1 VQPFQNH
8 ADISINSNLLI
19 VHRNTASCNAI
30 EIGIPMCGIAGIIA
44 SDSLKPVERMAI
56 GGMLQHLRHR
66 GPDGEGR
73 YDDDHAIL
81 GHRRLAI
88 RDLSG
93 GRQPMSDASGRIRTI
108 VNGEFYDHAEV
119 RTRLESFGHHFRT
132 ECDSEILPHLYAAFG
147 DACLDSLDGMF
158 GLAVWDARR
167 RRCLLARDR
176 MGVKPLYYHVDERRL
191 VFASELSAVL
201 AAPGVPRE
209 IDPAALADYFTF
221 GFIPSP
227 RTIYTGVRKLPAGH
241 SLVYADGRATVQA
254 YWDLKHTGWGDL
266 SRDATA
272 EALWAQLRVA
282 TRKRMLAD
290 VPIGAFLSGGLD
302 STAVVSA
309 MSHLTPARLTT
320 FTSGF
325 DEASFDERQH
335 AARIAAIVGSE
346 HHESPVRLDTEDAID
361 AFARCLD
368 EPLAD
373 PSALPMYMMSAH
385 ARRHMTVVLSGDGGD
400 EVLAGYRRYR
410 FDVNEQRV
418 RRMVPRVLRRAIFA
432 PAAALYP
439 DGRRLPR
446 PLRAGRTL
454 RNLADDPATAH
465 ARSISTTDPDQ
476 ASDLIS
482 LELRLHLRDYDALES
497 VRAAYRRCDAPDH
510 LSRCQYADMR
520 TVLAD
525 GILTKVDRSSMA
537 HGLEVRSPMLDYRFI
552 EFAWRIAPHHRIRL
566 GQGKAPLRDAVR
578 RHLCD
583 GLAADDSRRIWSSVC
598 AQRAKK
604 GFDVPLD
611 SWFRGH
617 LRDRLED
624 AIRSDDLRSLINVSA
639 IRSVI
644 DEHVSGVR
652 NAGPT
657 LWKVLMLAGW
667 LDRVHGSSS
676 TLSVETSAMTCTP

>member
-1 VQPFQNH
+1 
-8 ADISINSNLLI
+8 
-19 VHRNTASCNAI
+19 
-30 EIGIPMCGIAGIIA
+30 MCGIAGIIA
-44 SDSLKPVERMAI
+44 SDSLTSVERMAI
-56 GGMLQHLRHR
+56 GEMLHRLQHR

-108 VNGEFYDHAEV
+108 VNGEFYDHADV
-119 RTRLESFGHHFRT
+119 RTRLESLGHHLRT
-132 ECDSEILPHLYAAFG
+132 ECDSEILPHLYASFG

-158 GLAVWDARR
+158 ALAVWDVRR

-191 VFASELSAVL
+191 AFASELSALL

-209 IDPAALADYFTF
+209 IDPAALSDYFAF

-227 RTIYTGVRKLPAGH
+227 RTIYAGIRKLPAGH
-241 SLVYADGRATVQA
+241 SLVYADGRATVQP
-254 YWDLKHTGWGDL
+254 YWDLKHTGWSDL
-266 SRDATA
+266 SRDAAA

-309 MSHLTPARLTT
+309 MSHLSPARLTT

-335 AARIAAIVGSE
+335 AARVAAVVGSE
-346 HHESPVRLDTEDAID
+346 HHESPVQLNADETLD
-361 AFARCLD
+361 AFVQCLD

-373 PSALPMYMMSAH
+373 PSALPMFMMSAQ
-385 ARRHMTVVLSGDGGD
+385 ARRYMTVALSGDGGD

-439 DGRRLPR
+439 DSRRWPR

-454 RNLADDPATAH
+454 RNLADDSATAH

-476 ASDLIS
+476 AGDLIS
-482 LELRLHLRDYDALES
+482 LDVRLHLRDYDSLETI
-497 VRAAYRRCDAPDH
+497 RAAYRRCDAPDH
-510 LSRCQYADMR
+510 LSKCQYADMQ
-520 TVLAD
+520 TILAD
-525 GILTKVDRSSMA
+525 GILTKVDRASMA
-537 HGLEVRSPMLDYRFI
+537 HGLEIRSPMLDYRFI
-552 EFAWRIAPHHRIRL
+552 EFAWRIAPRHRIRF

-583 GLAADDSRRIWSSVC
+583 GLAADDSRRAWSSAC
-598 AQRAKK
+598 AQRGKK

-611 SWFRGH
+611 SWFRGR
-617 LRDRLED
+617 LRDRIED
-624 AIRSDDLRSLINVSA
+624 AIRSDDLRGLINVNA
-639 IRSVI
+639 IRSLI
-644 DEHVSGVR
+644 DEHASGVR
-652 NAGPT
+652 HAGPT

-667 LDRVHGSSS
+667 LDRVHRYSP
-676 TLSVETSAMTCTP
+676 TFSAESGVMTCTP